1 MARQTRQR
9 ILDASLMMFNAQGEP
24 NVTTNHIADELEISP
39 GNLYYHFRNKDDIIE
54 QLFAVYEQRM
64 DTALVAPS
72 GRLPGLED
80 VWLQLH
86 LVFECIWDYR
96 FLYRDLVDIL
106 SRNRRLRMRFARILK
121 RADEQAH
128 TVMRGLVQAG
138 VMRASADEV
147 DAASTNILVIATF
160 WMNYASARGDKD
172 ERASIRDGIVQVMML
187 IAPFLR
193 DAERVHLNTLR
204 RSASAR
210 LTALRA
216 SAMAVFGLRSGALG
230 GGLRFAAG
238 SDQQAER
245 GQPDMPQV
253 GFDVGRLLG
262 LARGVLA
269 DRGHVGPPW
278 GLAMT
283 THWRLRVEQSH

>member
-9 ILDASLMMFNAQGEP
+9 ILDASLAMFNAQGEP

-54 QLFAVYEQRM
+54 QLFGGYEARM
-64 DTALVAPS
+64 DAALVAPS

-106 SRNRRLRMRFARILK
+106 TRNRRLRLRFARILK

-160 WMNYASARGDKD
+160 WLNYAAARGDKD

-193 DAERVHLNTLR
+193 DAERVHLNTL
-204 RSASAR
+204 
-210 LTALRA
+210 TRA
-216 SAMAVFGLRSGALG
+216 YL
-230 GGLRFAAG
+230 
-238 SDQQAER
+238 D
-245 GQPDMPQV
+245 
-253 GFDVGRLLG
+253 
-262 LARGVLA
+262 
-269 DRGHVGPPW
+269 
-278 GLAMT
+278 
-283 THWRLRVEQSH
+283 

>member
-9 ILDASLMMFNAQGEP
+9 ILDASLVMFNAQGEP

-54 QLFAVYEQRM
+54 QLFGGYEQSI
-64 DTALVAPS
+64 DAALSAPE

-106 SRNRRLRMRFARILK
+106 TRNRRLRLRFARILK

-128 TVMRGLVQAG
+128 QVMRGLVQAG

-147 DAASTNILVIATF
+147 DAAATNILVIATF
-160 WMNYASARGDKD
+160 WLNYAAARGDKD
-172 ERASIRDGIVQVMML
+172 ERTSIRDGIVQVMML

-193 DAERVHLNTLR
+193 DAERVHLNTL
-204 RSASAR
+204 
-210 LTALRA
+210 TRA
-216 SAMAVFGLRSGALG
+216 YL
-230 GGLRFAAG
+230 
-238 SDQQAER
+238 D
-245 GQPDMPQV
+245 
-253 GFDVGRLLG
+253 
-262 LARGVLA
+262 
-269 DRGHVGPPW
+269 
-278 GLAMT
+278 
-283 THWRLRVEQSH
+283 

>member
-54 QLFAVYEQRM
+54 QLFAGYEQRM
-64 DTALVAPS
+64 DTALLAPS

-96 FLYRDLVDIL
+96 VLYRDLVDIL

-187 IAPFLR
+187 ISPFLR
-193 DAERVHLNTLR
+193 DAERVHLNTL
-204 RSASAR
+204 
-210 LTALRA
+210 TRA
-216 SAMAVFGLRSGALG
+216 YI
-230 GGLRFAAG
+230 
-238 SDQQAER
+238 E
-245 GQPDMPQV
+245 
-253 GFDVGRLLG
+253 
-262 LARGVLA
+262 
-269 DRGHVGPPW
+269 
-278 GLAMT
+278 
-283 THWRLRVEQSH
+283 

>member
-9 ILDASLMMFNAQGEP
+9 ILDASLAMFNAQGEP

-54 QLFAVYEQRM
+54 QLFGGYEQRM
-64 DTALVAPS
+64 DTALIAPE

-106 SRNRRLRMRFARILK
+106 TRNRRLRLRFARILK

-128 TVMRGLVQAG
+128 QVMRGLVQAG

-147 DAASTNILVIATF
+147 DAASTNVLVIATF
-160 WMNYASARGDKD
+160 WMNYAAARGDKD
-172 ERASIRDGIVQVMML
+172 ERTSIRDGIVQVMML

-193 DAERVHLNTLR
+193 DAERVHLNTL
-204 RSASAR
+204 
-210 LTALRA
+210 TRA
-216 SAMAVFGLRSGALG
+216 YL
-230 GGLRFAAG
+230 
-238 SDQQAER
+238 D
-245 GQPDMPQV
+245 
-253 GFDVGRLLG
+253 
-262 LARGVLA
+262 
-269 DRGHVGPPW
+269 
-278 GLAMT
+278 
-283 THWRLRVEQSH
+283 